1 MATKT
6 RHRTGA
12 NLSYQGRKPLKKKR
26 TRDNAKFDGMRIT
39 KLVRGNPRRPG
50 TDGYSDWEVIRN
62 GMSYETFRK
71 NGGSRRRLEEN
82 IARGF
87 VKVN

>member
-6 RHRTGA
+6 RRRVGA
-12 NLSYQGRKPLKKKR
+12 NLSYQGHTKKKR
-26 TRDNAKFDGMRIT
+26 TRDNTKFDGMRIT
-39 KLVRGNPRRPG
+39 KLVRGNPRRQDTEG
-50 TDGYSDWEVIRN
+50 WWDWQVIRN

-71 NGGSRRRLEEN
+71 NGGSRRCLEEN

-87 VKVN
+87 VKVQ